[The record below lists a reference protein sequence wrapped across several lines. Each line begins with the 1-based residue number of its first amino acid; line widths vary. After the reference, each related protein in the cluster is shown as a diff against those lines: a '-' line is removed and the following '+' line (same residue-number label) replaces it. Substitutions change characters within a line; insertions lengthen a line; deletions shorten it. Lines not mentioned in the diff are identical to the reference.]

1 MYSYHQLRQDA
12 LTSPH
17 GAHQLALYYDMSDN
31 DAILFRNALM
41 NRMSHRDAIQSV
53 LDNGNE
59 FRFFS
64 FDDISQL
71 DYHYSEDALLI
82 LTRQMRAGDGVAAYA
97 LALRRGMSD
106 EQAVVFSDSIRMGST
121 PQQALANARPIEAH
135 SHDYQAAARNLE
147 EHNRN
152 VVNITRERK
161 EAELA
166 MTSTQRVVSNYVQDN
181 VGSCSICLT
190 SYLDLDFSV
199 EDQQIVF
206 TPCKNQ
212 CSMCTDCYK
221 EHMEEGKL
229 LTQSGFGGDPT
240 YKCVT
245 CNTTETVVPGTLP
258 VRNRC
263 LENAIVFAKAASVS
277 ANQDHVRE
285 ILYRELTSELDET
298 IQAQSSNADADRGT
312 VDDLRAELDHE
323 YSVSDD
329 LHMHIREL
337 QVQIQSEQAAAI
349 EERARVEE
357 LQKQLQA
364 ANDLNRS
371 NEIRLMELNDKC
383 TRAEDQVANLTQVV
397 DNVHSAMGL
406 ASSSSSAPAP
416 AAAASAPAPAPAP
429 APEPASSSRS
439 TSGKRRRNPEPV
451 DNDMNTKDFQLLS
464 DDDDYLHP
472 SKAWLDTDPNSWTMQ
487 QLISQA
493 HSEWNCIKRMGL
505 NNLAMHRYELAGG
518 VDMSEWHKRDQEFD
532 TKEKLRRDILV
543 AFASGCANNDFNRR
557 KIRLQQMEK
566 DERRKA
572 KGTSSSS
579 SSSSA
584 AAAAAPPPNN
594 KKKKQKQQRSSS
606 SSTSKGGRSSSP
618 EVIVVSDSDQDPE
631 VAEESAELE
640 RIHSRLLFSSSSRA
654 R

>member
-1 MYSYHQLRQDA
+1 MSEHDA
-12 LTSPH
+12 V
-17 GAHQLALYYDMSDN
+17 
-31 DAILFRNALM
+31 LFKSALM
-41 NRMSHRDAIQSV
+41 RGQSHLDSIQIV
-53 LDNGNE
+53 LNSHSGLHNGG
-59 FRFFS
+59 FRFF
-64 FDDISQL
+64 DYLDVRELSQNQ
-71 DYHYSEDALLI
+71 SERDVILT
-82 LTRQMRAGDGVAAYA
+82 LTRQMRAGNGQAAYA
-97 LALRRGMSD
+97 LALRQGMSD
-106 EQAVVFSDSIRMGST
+106 EQANGFADDIEDGWT
-121 PQQALANARPIEAH
+121 LQIAIEGTRPIEAH

-152 VVNITRERK
+152 VDNITRERK
-161 EAELA
+161 EAELV
-166 MTSTQRVVSNYVQDN
+166 MTSTQRVVSEYIQNN
-181 VGSCSICLT
+181 VGACAICLT
-190 SYLDLDFSV
+190 SFLDLDLSA

-212 CSMCTDCYK
+212 CCMCTGCYNAY
-221 EHMEEGKL
+221 MDDEEGKL

-329 LHMHIREL
+329 LHMHIGEL